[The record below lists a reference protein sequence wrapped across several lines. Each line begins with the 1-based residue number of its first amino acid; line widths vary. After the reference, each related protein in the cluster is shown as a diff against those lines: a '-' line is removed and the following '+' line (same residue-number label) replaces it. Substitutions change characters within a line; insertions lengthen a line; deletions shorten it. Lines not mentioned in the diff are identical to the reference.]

1 MIDVEFL
8 DTQVDYNIILGHSYI
23 YTMKADVSSV
33 FCIMIFLFNGKVVT
47 LDQLNYYDPHAST
60 NPENILPKVGEAN
73 PTPYVNISLDVYNI
87 LIL

>member
-8 DTQVDYNIILGHSYI
+8 DTQVDYNIMLGHSYM
-23 YTMKADVSSV
+23 YTMKAEVSLV

-47 LDQLNYYDPHAST
+47 LDQLNYYDPHASAYL
-60 NPENILPKVGEAN
+60 ENILPGVGGAN
-73 PTPYVNISLDVYNI
+73 PTPYVNISLDVYSI